1 MAKKPKEI
9 VEFKKRDVTVRYP
22 LDFADRN
29 EALLKADGWVRQ
41 VDIPNLKIETNE
53 PNL

>member
-1 MAKKPKEI
+1 MAKSKKEI
-9 VEFKKRDVTVRYP
+9 VEFKKGDVTVRYP
-22 LDFADRN
+22 IDFADRN

-41 VDIPNLKIETNE
+41 ADIPNSKIETNE